1 MVYWPKHV
9 WVTNENNSSNFQIE
23 IVYKAVKQNLVFL
36 SITIV
41 FLSTLRSLLNELA
54 CLIPKL
60 GVKRASLFNRDLR
73 VGPSDFF
80 LTHISEVWSMNPL
93 YSKKAR
99 GLHQLGTSKSKTI
112 DFSLRENNVSVKFLR
127 IHRARM
133 FQWRHF
139 TLDTLI
145 NQQDCAVEAV
155 KLERLLMSDIKK
167 KWVLFA
173 FIVNTFVMF
182 HGYSIKQV

>member
-1 MVYWPKHV
+1 MKHFALKRRLNHINCLV
-9 WVTNENNSSNFQIE
+9 LCWLFKKYFTLNS
-23 IVYKAVKQNLVFL
+23 K
-36 SITIV
+36 
-41 FLSTLRSLLNELA
+41 
-54 CLIPKL
+54 KL
-60 GVKRASLFNRDLR
+60 FWSGRTKWFV
-73 VGPSDFF
+73 
-80 LTHISEVWSMNPL
+80 LTHLHHISAEHKVWTLLKN
-93 YSKKAR
+93 SKKAR
-99 GLHQLGTSKSKTI
+99 GLHQLGVSKSKAI

-133 FQWRHF
+133 LQWRNF

-173 FIVNTFVMF
+173 VIVNTFVKF
-182 HGYSIKQV
+182 HGYSR

>member
-73 VGPSDFF
+73 VLEIKPCGFESRIWDMEAESYNWSHF
-80 LTHISEVWSMNPL
+80 LV
-93 YSKKAR
+93 
-99 GLHQLGTSKSKTI
+99 
-112 DFSLRENNVSVKFLR
+112 NV
-127 IHRARM
+127 
-133 FQWRHF
+133 
-139 TLDTLI
+139 
-145 NQQDCAVEAV
+145 
-155 KLERLLMSDIKK
+155 
-167 KWVLFA
+167 
-173 FIVNTFVMF
+173 
-182 HGYSIKQV
+182 

>member
-1 MVYWPKHV
+1 ML
-9 WVTNENNSSNFQIE
+9 
-23 IVYKAVKQNLVFL
+23 IVQKTFTLHSKKLFWSGRTKL
-36 SITIV
+36 SV
-41 FLSTLRSLLNELA
+41 
-54 CLIPKL
+54 
-60 GVKRASLFNRDLR
+60 
-73 VGPSDFF
+73 
-80 LTHISEVWSMNPL
+80 LTHLHHISAEHKVWTFLKN
-93 YSKKAR
+93 SKKAR
-99 GLHQLGTSKSKTI
+99 GLHQLGASKSKTI

-173 FIVNTFVMF
+173 FIVSTFVKF
-182 HGYSIKQV
+182 HGYSINQDYLGTELF

>member
-1 MVYWPKHV
+1 MFKKHLHC
-9 WVTNENNSSNFQIE
+9 I
-23 IVYKAVKQNLVFL
+23 
-36 SITIV
+36 
-41 FLSTLRSLLNELA
+41 LRNYSD
-54 CLIPKL
+54 LI
-60 GVKRASLFNRDLR
+60 
-73 VGPSDFF
+73 GPSDFF
-80 LTHISEVWSMNPL
+80 LTHISAEHEVWSMNPL

-133 FQWRHF
+133 LQWRHF

-173 FIVNTFVMF
+173 FIVNTFVKF

>member
-1 MVYWPKHV
+1 MLNVQK
-9 WVTNENNSSNFQIE
+9 TF
-23 IVYKAVKQNLVFL
+23 
-36 SITIV
+36 
-41 FLSTLRSLLNELA
+41 TLHSK
-54 CLIPKL
+54 KL
-60 GVKRASLFNRDLR
+60 FW
-73 VGPSDFF
+73 SDRTKWFF
-80 LTHISEVWSMNPL
+80 LTYIPAEHEVWSMNPL

-173 FIVNTFVMF
+173 FIVNTFVKF
-182 HGYSIKQV
+182 HGYSINQV